1 MQCVHTEDK
10 YHTHAHKHN
19 CIVKNDQ
26 RMSWRGAADK
36 MEDVTESERR
46 IIREP
51 LILGHPSPCA
61 LLSSSHF
68 YPLICKTQRLSY
80 ILFLAHVVITQ
91 RSTRVS
97 ADADHHGFT
106 RPGAKGQGFISQ
118 LSCDVWTEEC
128 THLDFYVSLCNKARE
143 AMGKQSDAGCVHC
156 NDAK

>member
-1 MQCVHTEDK
+1 
-10 YHTHAHKHN
+10 
-19 CIVKNDQ
+19 
-26 RMSWRGAADK
+26 MSWRGAGDK

-51 LILGHPSPCA
+51 LILGHPSPHA

-68 YPLICKTQRLSY
+68 YPLICKTPRLSY
-80 ILFLAHVVITQ
+80 FLFLAHVVITQ
-91 RSTRVS
+91 CSTRVS

-118 LSCDVWTEEC
+118 LSCDVSLTTVWMEEC
-128 THLDFYVSLCNKARE
+128 THLDSYVSLCNKARE
-143 AMGKQSDAGCVHC
+143 AMGKQSDAGCVHF

>member
-1 MQCVHTEDK
+1 
-10 YHTHAHKHN
+10 
-19 CIVKNDQ
+19 
-26 RMSWRGAADK
+26 

-51 LILGHPSPCA
+51 LILGHPSPHA

-68 YPLICKTQRLSY
+68 YPLICKTRRLSY

-91 RSTRVS
+91 CSTRVS

-118 LSCDVWTEEC
+118 LSCDVSLTTVWMEEC
-128 THLDFYVSLCNKARE
+128 THLDFYVSL
-143 AMGKQSDAGCVHC
+143 
-156 NDAK
+156 